1 MTGEERK
8 LHGMVYQLEAAW
20 NAADSVSFAAL
31 FAEDADFIHILGGYY
46 TGRAAIEAG
55 HRMIFGTIYKGSTV
69 RYSVE
74 KIRFLRP
81 DVAIVFLRQFLD
93 FFEDGGPR
101 ELEARPMIIAENSGG
116 KWRIAALQNTRI
128 TEVGIPSTDR

>member
-1 MTGEERK
+1 MTSEERA

-20 NAADSVSFAAL
+20 NAADGAAFAAP

-74 KIRFLRP
+74 KIKFVRP
-81 DVAIVFLRQFLD
+81 DVAIIFLRQHLQFSENGVASELD
-93 FFEDGGPR
+93 
-101 ELEARPMIIAENSGG
+101 ARPTIVAENVDGT
-116 KWRIAALQNTRI
+116 WRIAALQNTRI
-128 TEVGIPSTDR
+128 TEVGGVKP